1 MTWSIAEIETPEEL
15 RDHLSRRGNLRD
27 VVVQG
32 VDLGD
37 AGVDWEGADLRGAF
51 FVGCDMPDART
62 ALLLE
67 ASGAVLFPDLGER
80 PFRVYPP
87 HLYTYE
93 QLVGE
98 GLDAEVQRYFDASRS
113 LRGGPEPDQP
123 IEAIAQ
129 RLHDTAMTD
138 AIWDLVVPDDGPP
151 LRVAGIMGGHARRRD
166 DPVFWQVVEVAFAL
180 ARAGATIATG
190 GGPGVM
196 EAANLGAYLAGA
208 GSRAAVAAARSELAA
223 APTVDHPEYA
233 ERAEAVHASIPGA
246 GGISIAIPTWL
257 YDHEPVGRFA
267 SHIAKYFANSIRED
281 GLLRLA
287 RAGIVFAPGGA
298 GTVQEVFQD
307 LAVNSYAEP
316 HRRAPMVFLG
326 REFFTATGI
335 FRAALAIAQASD
347 PPFGEMLTL
356 TDEPEAAVAALT
368 REGARA

>member
-1 MTWSIAEIETPEEL
+1 MTWSITEIETPEEL
-15 RDHLSRRGNLRD
+15 LGQLSERGHLRD

-32 VDLGD
+32 VDLRD
-37 AGVDWEGADLRGAF
+37 VAIDWERADLRGAF
-51 FVGCDMPDART
+51 FVGCEMPDART

-67 ASGAVLFPDLGER
+67 AGGAVLFPDLGRR

-93 QLVGE
+93 RLVGD
-98 GLDAEVQRYFDASRS
+98 GVDAAVQDYFEASRS

-166 DPVFWQVVEVAFAL
+166 DPVYWEVVELAFSL
-180 ARAGATIATG
+180 AGAGLTIATG
-190 GGPGVM
+190 GGPGIM
-196 EAANLGAYLAGA
+196 EAGNLGAHLAG
-208 GSRAAVAAARSELAA
+208 GGDRAAIDAARERMSM

-233 ERAEAVHASIPGA
+233 SRAEETHALVPA
-246 GGISIAIPTWL
+246 GEGGTSLAIPTWL

-281 GLLRLA
+281 GLLRVA

-307 LAVNSYAEP
+307 LAVNAYADPDE
-316 HRRAPMVFLG
+316 RAPMVFLG
-326 REFFTATGI
+326 REFFTASGV
-335 FRAALAIAQASD
+335 FAAAVTTAEGGE
-347 PPFGEMLTL
+347 PPFAAMLTL
-356 TDEPEAAVAALT
+356 TDDLGEAAAAILS
-368 REGARA
+368 A